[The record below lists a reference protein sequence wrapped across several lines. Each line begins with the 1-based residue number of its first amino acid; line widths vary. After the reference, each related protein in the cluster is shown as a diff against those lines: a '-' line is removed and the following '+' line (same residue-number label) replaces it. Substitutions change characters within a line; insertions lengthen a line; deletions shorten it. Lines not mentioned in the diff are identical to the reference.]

1 MRLVYPAPMTEIDP
15 SLRSQVETW
24 IAEDPDPRTQE
35 ELRALL
41 RKGDASELA
50 DRFRGTLE
58 FGTAGLRGIVGGGP
72 NRMNRAVV
80 LRATRGLCAWLEMQ
94 VPDARERGVCIG
106 YDGRIDSQTLA
117 EDTAAVVAAAGLPV
131 HVFDRV
137 TPTPVLAFA
146 VRHLDAAAGVM
157 VTASHNPPEYNG
169 YKVYW
174 ENAAQI
180 IPPHDE
186 GIAGCIAAAPA
197 ANAVPYM
204 RRADAEQKGLR
215 KTLGDAVIRKYLDG
229 VRALAVHGDV
239 PPDVTI
245 AYTALHGVGDVY
257 VREALAERGF
267 TRVHSVPE
275 QAQPDGRFPTVAFPN
290 PEEDGAMDLVIALA
304 REHGAEL
311 VLANDPDADRLA
323 VAVREASGE
332 YVMLTGNEIG
342 CMLAHYVLSE
352 GQGENRMVLSSVV
365 SSPWLGSIAEA
376 HGAHFEQTLT
386 GFKWIAN
393 RALELSRDRE
403 LRLALGYEEALGY
416 TVGELVRDKDGV
428 SAAVTMAEMAAF
440 CRARGRTLLD
450 ERELMWRRYG
460 MFLSKQISV
469 VLPGAEGAA
478 RIQAIMDAVRNEP
491 PAELGGREIVAT
503 SDLLSGRR
511 IRRDAPAEPTGFPPS
526 NVIILDVRGGHRVML
541 RPSGTEPKI
550 KFYFDVR
557 VDVKSGEPIAEAR
570 ARGEDLL
577 GTLVESFRRK
587 YGA

>member
-1 MRLVYPAPMTEIDP
+1 MTEIDP
-15 SLRSQVETW
+15 SLRAQVEAW
-24 IAEDPDPRTQE
+24 IADDPDPRTQE

-41 RKGDASELA
+41 AGGEADELT

-58 FGTAGLRGIVGGGP
+58 FGTAGLRGVVGGGP

-80 LRATRGLCAWLEMQ
+80 LRATRGLCSWLEMQ

-106 YDGRIDSQTLA
+106 YDGRTDSQALA

-157 VTASHNPPEYNG
+157 ITASHNPPEYNG

-186 GIAGCIAAAPA
+186 GIAGCIGAAPA
-197 ANAVPYM
+197 AKAVPTLP
-204 RRADAEQKGLR
+204 RAEAEQKGLR
-215 KTLGDAVIRKYLDG
+215 KTLGDAVIRSYLDG
-229 VRALAVHGDV
+229 VRALAVHTDV
-239 PPDVTI
+239 PTDIGI
-245 AYTALHGVGDVY
+245 AYTALHGVGDAFVHA
-257 VREALAERGF
+257 ALGERGF
-267 TRVHSVPE
+267 SRVHSVPE

-304 REHGAEL
+304 REKNVEL

-323 VAVREASGE
+323 VAVRDDAGE

-342 CMLAHYVLSE
+342 CLLAHYVLSE
-352 GQGENRMVLSSVV
+352 GTGEHRMVLSSVV
-365 SSPWLGSIAEA
+365 SSPWLGSIADA

-393 RALELSRDRE
+393 RALELRRDRE

-440 CRARGRTLLD
+440 CHAHGRTLLD

-469 VLPGAEGAA
+469 VLPGAEGAQ

-491 PAELGGREIVAT
+491 PTELGSREVIAT
-503 SDLLSGRR
+503 TDLLSGRR
-511 IRRDAPAEPTGFPPS
+511 VLRDGPVEPTGFPPS
-526 NVIILDVRGGHRVML
+526 NVMILDVRGGHRVML

-557 VDVKSGEPIAEAR
+557 VDVKAGEPIPDAR
-570 ARGEDLL
+570 RRGEDVLA
-577 GTLVESFRRK
+577 TLVESFRRK